1 MDISKLLSSKIKED
15 QLIGLQLLLKLD
27 LEKILEILEVEKP
40 DEIPKHTFHNVTG
53 MEGFVSINQD
63 YNLLLGHT
71 SIVIIETENLYSGS
85 YVPYYKNIT
94 KYFIDE
100 T

>member
-1 MDISKLLSSKIKED
+1 MDIPKLLSSKIKED
-15 QLIGLQLLLKLD
+15 QLIGLQLLLKLG
-27 LEKILEILEVEKP
+27 LEKILKILEVEKP
-40 DEIPKHTFHNVTG
+40 GETFKHTFYNVTG

-71 SIVIIETENLYSGS
+71 SIVIIETEDLYSGN
-85 YVPYYKNIT
+85 YIPYYENIT